1 MDGGSP
7 KSSRGGCRVESPTRG
22 MKILAV
28 NPMTTPEYS
37 WWWERKINDNIPV
50 SSQEDARPIEEH
62 LQVVL
67 SELEI
72 IK

>member
-1 MDGGSP
+1 MLGTKP
-7 KSSRGGCRVESPTRG
+7 FR

-28 NPMTTPEYS
+28 NLMTTPKYS
-37 WWWERKINDNIPV
+37 WWWEKRTNDNIPV
-50 SSQEDARPIEEH
+50 LSQEDARPIEEH